1 MKRQMMKRH
10 WFFAVLCALAF
21 AAAVPAVPA
30 YARPKKQSSR
40 SSDERKMRDAAGE
53 VQETFDEKNL
63 EKLAAK
69 CAYPLTFIDRNGAS
83 SQIKSRKELSALGSQ
98 TVFTK
103 ETQDAVGAANTAK
116 IQPDAQGNLQI
127 GTDAGVTMKKVKGR
141 WKITRIQVK
150 GGGASVAGAGDLVQA
165 AEQFQRTFYY
175 RDLETLSG
183 QCTYP
188 IKIYM
193 TDGSIQ
199 DISSAD
205 KLRALGES
213 RVFTDA
219 MVEEVNQV
227 NAADLKEKDGRVQV
241 GGLSGFWMVKKNGEW
256 KIDLIIQ

>member
-53 VQETFDEKNL
+53 VQEAFDEKNL

-127 GTDAGVTMKKVKGR
+127 GTDAGVTMKR
-141 WKITRIQVK
+141 
-150 GGGASVAGAGDLVQA
+150 
-165 AEQFQRTFYY
+165 
-175 RDLETLSG
+175 
-183 QCTYP
+183 
-188 IKIYM
+188 
-193 TDGSIQ
+193 
-199 DISSAD
+199 
-205 KLRALGES
+205 
-213 RVFTDA
+213 
-219 MVEEVNQV
+219 
-227 NAADLKEKDGRVQV
+227 
-241 GGLSGFWMVKKNGEW
+241 
-256 KIDLIIQ
+256 